1 MIDRVQV
8 LIPASTCGAT
18 QRMREERVR
27 AAELK
32 EERKRLRAVAAADA
46 EQNAGAKKLE
56 EEAKKA
62 EEAGRCRFALG

>member
-1 MIDRVQV
+1 
-8 LIPASTCGAT
+8 
-18 QRMREERVR
+18 MREERVR

>member
-1 MIDRVQV
+1 
-8 LIPASTCGAT
+8 
-18 QRMREERVR
+18 MREERVR

-56 EEAKKA
+56 EEAGA
-62 EEAGRCRFALG
+62 YTRLLIVST